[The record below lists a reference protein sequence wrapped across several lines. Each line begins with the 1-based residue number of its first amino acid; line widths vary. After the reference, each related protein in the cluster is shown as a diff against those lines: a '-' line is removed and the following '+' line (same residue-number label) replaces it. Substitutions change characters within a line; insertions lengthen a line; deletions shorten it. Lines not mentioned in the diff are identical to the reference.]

1 MASGIYHSFLADVL
15 KGNID
20 CDSDTFYMMI
30 VGAGYTFN
38 KDSHDRR
45 DDITSEVSGTG
56 YTADGQAVTLTVNAI
71 DTTNDR
77 VEITVGSVSWAS
89 STISGAQQ
97 AIVYKRRGG
106 ASSADEL
113 VCCIDN
119 GSTVSTSGGTL
130 QATASTIRLQ
140 N

>member
-1 MASGIYHSFLADVL
+1 MASGIYHSFLSDVL
-15 KGNID
+15 KGNVD

-30 VGAGYTFN
+30 AGSGYTFN
-38 KDSHDRR
+38 KDTHDRR
-45 DDITSEVSGTG
+45 DDVTSEVSGTG
-56 YTADGQAVTLTVNAI
+56 YTAGGQAVTLTVNAI

-77 VEITVGSVSWAS
+77 VEITIGSVSWAS

-106 ASSADEL
+106 AASADEL
-113 VCCIDN
+113 VCCVDN
-119 GSTVSTSGGTL
+119 GTPVSTSGGTL
-130 QATASTIRLQ
+130 QATTSTIRIQ